1 MQTLW
6 DYQDEQEQ
14 EQSAKKS
21 PKEKLDKEQIIEKE
35 RGEVLEN
42 LSSFT
47 TDTIRDKT
55 AWILNHYPSARDSD
69 ITLQI
74 RYWETFE
81 SDIYNGHSIDPKD
94 LYKLT
99 PLTSLTRARAKI
111 QNEYK
116 LFVATLEVQEKRGKL
131 SEEEKQKAIQDKP
144 NYPIFTVYMDDSG
157 KNADFL
163 IIGSV
168 WFLADYMAVHSAVRK
183 IKEQTGFTKELH
195 FKELDR
201 DSLPVYKAVVDVFWE
216 HASAVSFKLISIP
229 RSGIGKTR
237 DAFTDMYYHLLLQ
250 GIKHENESGRAPLPR
265 TLQVWIDA
273 EETNLDKLLVENL
286 KDRLTQSAQT
296 YFEKKLILDQVYTV
310 DSKKN
315 LLLQIADMFTG
326 SVNRILN
333 RAGTNYNHKDE
344 LAEYFLNRFKINL
357 QMPEND
363 KVGDISIH
371 ISL

>member
-6 DYQDEQEQ
+6 DYQEEQES
-14 EQSAKKS
+14 SAKSEKV
-21 PKEKLDKEQIIEKE
+21 KLDKGLAVEKE
-35 RGEVLEN
+35 RQEVLEN
-42 LSSFT
+42 LASFT

-69 ITLQI
+69 ITLQLK
-74 RYWETFE
+74 YWETFE
-81 SDIYNGHSIDPKD
+81 NDIYNGHSIDPKD

-99 PLTSLTRARAKI
+99 PLTSLSRARAKI

-116 LFVATLEVQEKRGKL
+116 LFVATPEVRERRGTL

-144 NYPIFTVYMDDSG
+144 NYPMFTVYMDDSG
-157 KNADFL
+157 KNAEFL

-168 WFLADYMAVHSAVRK
+168 WFLAEYMPVYSEIRK
-183 IKEQTGFTKELH
+183 IKERTGFTKEFH

-201 DSLPVYKAVVDVFWE
+201 DSLSAYKEVVDVFWK
-216 HASAVSFKLISIP
+216 HANAVSFKLISVP

-250 GIKHENESGRAPLPR
+250 GIKHEDETGRAPLPR
-265 TLQVWIDA
+265 ALQVWIDA

-286 KDRLTQSAQT
+286 KDRLSQSAQT
-296 YFEKKLILDQVYTV
+296 HFENKLMLDQVYTV

-315 LLLQIADMFTG
+315 ILLQIADMFTG
-326 SVNRILN
+326 SVNRVLN
-333 RAGTNYNHKDE
+333 RAGTSHNHKDE
-344 LAEYFLNRFKINL
+344 LADYFLNRFGISL
-357 QMPEND
+357 QLPEND

-371 ISL
+371 VSL

>member
-1 MQTLW
+1 MKTLW
-6 DYQDEQEQ
+6 DYQEEQEK
-14 EQSAKKS
+14 EQSARK
-21 PKEKLDKEQIIEKE
+21 PKIEKLDKEQIIQKE
-35 RGEVLEN
+35 REEVLEN
-42 LSSFT
+42 ISSFT

-69 ITLQI
+69 ITLQL

-81 SDIYNGHSIDPKD
+81 SDIYNSRSIDPKD

-99 PLTSLTRARAKI
+99 SLTTLTRARAKI

-116 LFVATLEVQEKRGKL
+116 LFIATTEVREKRKKL
-131 SEEEKQKAIQDKP
+131 SEVEKQKAIQDKP
-144 NYPIFTVYMDDSG
+144 DYPIFAVYMDDSG

-163 IIGSV
+163 IIGSI
-168 WFLADYMAVHSAVRK
+168 WFLADFMAIHSAIRK
-183 IKEQTGFTKELH
+183 TQERTGFTKEFH

-201 DSLPVYKAVVDVFWE
+201 DSLPIYKEIVDIFWK
-216 HASAVSFKLISIP
+216 HANAVSFKLISVP

-250 GIKHENESGRAPLPR
+250 GIKHEHESGRAPLPR
-265 TLQVWIDA
+265 RLQVWIDA

-286 KDRLTQSAQT
+286 KDRLSQTAQT
-296 YFEKKLILDQVYTV
+296 HFEKQLILDQVYTV
-310 DSKKN
+310 ESKTSP
-315 LLLQIADMFTG
+315 LLQIADLFTG

-333 RAGTNYNHKDE
+333 RAGAKHNHKDE
-344 LAEYFLNRFKINL
+344 LAEYFLNRFKIDL
-357 QMPEND
+357 QMHEND
-363 KVGDISIH
+363 KVGDISVH